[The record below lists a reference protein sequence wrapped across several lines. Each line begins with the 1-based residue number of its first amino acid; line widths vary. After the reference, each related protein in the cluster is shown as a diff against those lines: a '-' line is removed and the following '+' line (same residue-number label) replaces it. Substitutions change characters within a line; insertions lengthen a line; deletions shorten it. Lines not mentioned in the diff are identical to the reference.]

1 MSRYFNQS
9 KVAVVA
15 VWIAAMM
22 MIYNRF
28 TNSLNYERMLQVI
41 EQTLLQ
47 ESSPEDLG
55 AFTKSSHAAISGLFC
70 SNRILCLR
78 YTCRTE
84 REQHSVF
91 IHSRR
96 FYAHFPFGPNVTTNE
111 RELNKSKRKIMV
123 RLSDVFSACK
133 CGLYWHDHN
142 RNIYRYWKILM
153 SYEAV
158 LYVVR

>member
-55 AFTKSSHAAISGLFC
+55 AFTKSSHAAISGLFKSNLVLAIHV
-70 SNRILCLR
+70 SNRARAAFRLHPFTSILRTLSLR
-78 YTCRTE
+78 T
-84 REQHSVF
+84 
-91 IHSRR
+91 
-96 FYAHFPFGPNVTTNE
+96 
-111 RELNKSKRKIMV
+111 KRY
-123 RLSDVFSACK
+123 D
-133 CGLYWHDHN
+133 
-142 RNIYRYWKILM
+142 
-153 SYEAV
+153 E
-158 LYVVR
+158 